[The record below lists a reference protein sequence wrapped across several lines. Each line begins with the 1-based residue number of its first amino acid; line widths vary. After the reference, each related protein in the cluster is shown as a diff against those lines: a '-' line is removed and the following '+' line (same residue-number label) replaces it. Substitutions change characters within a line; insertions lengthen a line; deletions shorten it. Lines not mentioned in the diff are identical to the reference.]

1 MRSISP
7 DERCQL
13 ELEGERLGA
22 LIVGWNWIDRRVESV
37 TYLSEA
43 RALRE
48 VSITLTLPDH
58 IQPAIY
64 TGAHDDEYCGFA
76 PEGVVSREHDPGAVA
91 TDSGTHQDDED
102 PVQCFYYVPLTL
114 IDKEKMTRFDFTDER
129 SASLP
134 LLGSTEKGVMAS
146 GLLIALADKALAP
159 KNMSLPPEIADE
171 FRAIAEAR
179 PRQAIKL
186 LGCFME
192 RSHLPGVYA
201 VLHGPSRPARVL
213 RALLRA
219 LAQCYI
225 LAVPLAQGPYHKR
238 LIKFSYEENLTF
250 KFAPYL
256 EGNMLH
262 RSAQWMVRF
271 ARDLIRTFGW
281 RARQIWLG
289 APAYG
294 HGGSYH
300 FEISAPPGTKIT
312 QMTLVGLTVTPE
324 MNESKVT
331 WTSSQEIGI
340 SAPLEEQYLPHV
352 CCREKKPGAF
362 AVAYTKIRLTSPTVI
377 RAAFFAA
384 LGTALALI
392 VGYHFLEHL
401 LTEHN
406 DLAGAGAALLL
417 FVPTAASIYI
427 SRTQEHPMVTSMLLG
442 VRLASLLSGAS
453 AFAAASVLI
462 LAHNVN
468 AKGNWLGEARTAW
481 VICSVAAV
489 IAALMLM
496 GTYFATWKEDQ
507 EFVPRWRRYKARWAA
522 PPMYPPPSPPRQ

>member
-1 MRSISP
+1 MQSIP
-7 DERCQL
+7 ADERHQL
-13 ELEGERLGA
+13 ELEGKRLAG
-22 LIVGWNWIDRRVESV
+22 LVIGWRWIERRVESV

-58 IQPAIY
+58 IQPAVY
-64 TGAHDDEYCGFA
+64 TGAHDEYHGFQDPQPPA
-76 PEGVVSREHDPGAVA
+76 IRRRPYRSLRVPAVVRRCKPAV
-91 TDSGTHQDDED
+91 Q
-102 PVQCFYYVPLTL
+102 PFYYVPLTL
-114 IDKEKMTRFDFTDER
+114 IDKEKMTRFDFTDEQDT
-129 SASLP
+129 ALP
-134 LLGSTEKGVMAS
+134 LLSAIEKGVMAS
-146 GLLIALADKALAP
+146 GLLIALANEALAEED
-159 KNMSLPPEIADE
+159 MSLPPEIADE
-171 FRAIAEAR
+171 FRAIAEGR
-179 PRQAIKL
+179 PRQALKL

-192 RSHLPGVYA
+192 RSQLPGVYA
-201 VLHGPSRPARVL
+201 ALHGPSRNARVL

-219 LAQCYI
+219 FAQCYI
-225 LAVPLAQGPYHKR
+225 LVVPLADGPYHKR

-250 KFAPYL
+250 RFSLPM
-256 EGNMLH
+256 EGGVLR
-262 RSAQWMVRF
+262 RSAQWLSRF
-271 ARDLIRTFGW
+271 ALDLTRTFGW

-289 APAYG
+289 TPAYG
-294 HGGSYH
+294 HGGTYH
-300 FEISAPPGTKIT
+300 FEMSAPSGTKIT

-362 AVAYTKIRLTSPTVI
+362 AVAYTKIRLASPTVI

-427 SRTQEHPMVTSMLLG
+427 SRVQEHPMVTSMLLG

-462 LAHNVN
+462 LAHDVN
-468 AKGNWLGEARTAW
+468 TKAGLKEARTAW
-481 VICSVAAV
+481 IICSGAAAV
-489 IAALMLM
+489 AALMLM

-507 EFVPRWRRYKARWAA
+507 KFVPRWRRYKARWAA
-522 PPMYPPPSPPRQ
+522 PPTYPPPSPPGQ